1 MEHRMG
7 CIMDDA
13 EINADPAG
21 TPGTA
26 SGETSLPVE
35 SPCSADLEEQKRAYA
50 ELNDRYL
57 RLVADFENFRRRTAK
72 ERESVAERA
81 TERFAVDILEVVDNF
96 DRALKADEAHLRE
109 GVEQIYQL
117 LAAQLQRHGITP
129 MASMK
134 TPFNPA
140 EHDAVAH
147 IPSDEAEGIVVDEV
161 SRGYR
166 MHDRVIRHAKVA
178 VSKGNQN
185 PEN

>member
-1 MEHRMG
+1 MG

-13 EINADPAG
+13 ERDAEPAG
-21 TPGTA
+21 STVVGEEEDLTSAVPSSA
-26 SGETSLPVE
+26 ESGLRKE
-35 SPCSADLEEQKRAYA
+35 CA

-72 ERESVAERA
+72 ERESVAAFA

-96 DRALKADEAHLRE
+96 DRALKADDAHLRE
-109 GVEQIYQL
+109 GVEQIHQL

-129 MASMK
+129 MESLLR
-134 TPFNPA
+134 PFNPS

-147 IPSDEAEGIVVDEV
+147 IPSDEAEGMVIDEV

-166 MHDRVIRHAKVA
+166 LHDKVIRHAKVA

-185 PEN
+185 NQEK